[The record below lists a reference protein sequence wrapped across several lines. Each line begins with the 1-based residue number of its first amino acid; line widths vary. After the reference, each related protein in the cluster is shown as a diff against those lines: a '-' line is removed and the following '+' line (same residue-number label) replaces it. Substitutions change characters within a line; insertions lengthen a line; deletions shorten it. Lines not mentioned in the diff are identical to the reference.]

1 MPKAFTSYSS
11 KSIYPE
17 LLAWIIVPPA
27 NIPAGPPGLPNELA
41 QAREQIL
48 TAIARAA
55 ALAGSVALAAAL
67 LPIMRLG
74 VFDLLAGYALALGLG
89 WLLALRRTINYTLRG
104 SMLVVL
110 TYALALNEM
119 LHFGYTVDAYI
130 FLVAFALFTL
140 MFFGWRVG
148 MVALVLSTV
157 TLAAIGWQL
166 ARADRVPAGID
177 VVSTCVVFM
186 AVIGAVQAG
195 MNALLQSLAQAWMRE
210 IQARLQLEHEH
221 ALLEQRVAERTQE
234 LARAHDATLAAY
246 QTIAE
251 QHGYLASL
259 HQTTLDLLNQRA
271 QPELLQ
277 TIVDRAAAILE
288 APYGEL
294 MLHEGDELVVQA
306 WTANQPFLQGDRAR
320 RGEALL
326 SWQAFD
332 TQEPSVINDYSAW
345 PERRPIYADVALQA
359 TADFPIVVGG
369 RSLGVLALGRA
380 SEQPFSAVQ
389 VRQGQLFS
397 QLIGLVLEHARLYT
411 LALSELSERQIAEAA
426 LRAQNAEL
434 DAFAHTVAHDL
445 KSPLTALI
453 GNGELLQLSVEDG
466 YTDDLAAQVET
477 MVRVGHKMARIIDEL
492 LLLADVRKHGTVK
505 RSVLDM
511 DQILQEVD
519 LRLAPLR
526 HATKATI
533 TLPAS
538 WPAALG
544 YAPWLEEV
552 WTNYLSN
559 AMKYG
564 GPAPRITLGADGD
577 APGFVRFWVRDSGP
591 GISAEQQERLFTAF
605 TRLHVSAVEG
615 HGLGLSIVQRIV
627 AKLGG
632 EVGVC
637 SEPGQGSIFFFT
649 LPKE

>member
-1 MPKAFTSYSS
+1 MPKAVTSYSS
-11 KSIYPE
+11 KNIYPE
-17 LLAWIIVPPA
+17 LLDWIIIPPA
-27 NIPAGPPGLPNELA
+27 TKSAGPPGMPSELL

-48 TAIARAA
+48 TTIARAA

-119 LHFGYTVDAYI
+119 LHFGYSVDAFI
-130 FLVAFALFTL
+130 FLVAFALFAL

-148 MVALVLSTV
+148 MGALSVSTI

-166 ARADRVPAGID
+166 IRADRVPAGID

-195 MNALLQSLAQAWMRE
+195 LNTLLQSLAQAWMRE
-210 IQARLQLEHEH
+210 IHAHQQLEHEH

-259 HQTTLDLLNQRA
+259 HQTTLDLLDRRA
-271 QPELLQ
+271 LPELLQ
-277 TIVDRAAAILE
+277 TVVDRAAAILD

-294 MLHEGDELVVQA
+294 MLQEGDELVVQA
-306 WTANQPFLQGDRAR
+306 WTTNQPFLQGDHAR

-332 TQEPSVINDYSAW
+332 TQEPAVINNYSAW
-345 PERRPIYADVALQA
+345 PQRRPIYAHVPLHA

-369 RSLGVLALGRA
+369 RSLGVLALART

-389 VRQGQLFS
+389 VQQGQLFS
-397 QLIGLVLEHARLYT
+397 QLIGLMLEHARLYT
-411 LALSELSERQIAEAA
+411 LALTELSERQMAEAA
-426 LRAQNAEL
+426 LRTQNAEL

-453 GNGELLQLSVEDG
+453 GNSELLLLCLEDG
-466 YTDDLAAQVET
+466 DIEQLAEQAAKIA
-477 MVRVGHKMARIIDEL
+477 RLGGKMARIIDEL

-505 RSVLDM
+505 RSMLDM
-511 DQILQEVD
+511 DQILQEVE

-526 HATKATI
+526 QTTQAII
-533 TLPAS
+533 TLPSS

-564 GPAPRITLGADGD
+564 GTAPQITLAQMKTRPVLCASGCATTGQAS
-577 APGFVRFWVRDSGP
+577 APSSR
-591 GISAEQQERLFTAF
+591 SACLWHLAAYILVPSKGTGWGSQSCSVLLAS
-605 TRLHVSAVEG
+605 LA
-615 HGLGLSIVQRIV
+615 
-627 AKLGG
+627 AK
-632 EVGVC
+632 
-637 SEPGQGSIFFFT
+637 
-649 LPKE
+649 

>member
-1 MPKAFTSYSS
+1 MPKAVFPYFSKISY
-11 KSIYPE
+11 PR

-27 NIPAGPPGLPNELA
+27 SLPAGPPSLPSELA

-67 LPIMRLG
+67 LPILRLG
-74 VFDLLAGYALALGLG
+74 VLDLLAGYALALGLG

-104 SMLVVL
+104 VLLIVL
-110 TYALALNEM
+110 TYMLALNEM

-130 FLVAFALFTL
+130 YLVASALFALML
-140 MFFGWRVG
+140 FGWRTG
-148 MVALVLSTV
+148 LGALVLATS

-166 ARADRVPAGID
+166 MRADRVPAGID
-177 VVSTCVVFM
+177 VVSTCIVFM
-186 AVIGAVQAG
+186 AVVGAVQAG
-195 MNALLQSLAQAWMRE
+195 MNTLLQSLAQSWMRE

-259 HQTTLDLLNQRA
+259 HQTTLDLLNRRA

-277 TIVDRAAAILE
+277 TVVDRAAVILE

-294 MLHEGDELVVQA
+294 MLCEGDELVVEA
-306 WTANQPFLQGDRAR
+306 WTANQPFLRGDRAR

-332 TQEPSVINDYSAW
+332 TQEPAVINDYSAW
-345 PERRPIYADVALQA
+345 PERRPLYADVLLHA

-380 SEQPFSAVQ
+380 NAQPFSPVQ
-389 VRQGQLFS
+389 VQQGQLFS
-397 QLIGLVLEHARLYT
+397 QLEHARLYN
-411 LALSELSERQIAEAA
+411 LALSELTERQQAEAA

-453 GNGELLQLSVEDG
+453 GNGELLQLCVEDG
-466 YTDDLAAQVET
+466 SIDNLAEQAAT

-492 LLLADVRKHGTVK
+492 LLLASVRKHSTVT

-511 DQILQEVD
+511 DEILQEVD

-526 HATKATI
+526 QATQATV
-533 TLPAS
+533 TLPER

-564 GPAPRITLGADGD
+564 GPAPQIVLGANES
-577 APGFVRFWVRDSGP
+577 AHGFVHFWVRDSGP

-605 TRLHVSAVEG
+605 TRLHVSAAEG

-637 SEPGQGSIFFFT
+637 SEPGQGSTFFFT
-649 LPKE
+649 LPKFE